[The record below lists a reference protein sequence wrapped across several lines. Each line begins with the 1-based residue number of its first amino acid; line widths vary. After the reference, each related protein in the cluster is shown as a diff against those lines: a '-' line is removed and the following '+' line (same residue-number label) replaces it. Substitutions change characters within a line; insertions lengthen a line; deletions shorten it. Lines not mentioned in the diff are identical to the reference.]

1 MNKNIYDQ
9 YQVNRQNH
17 TVPAWLAWH
26 WTRQRFELLE
36 RMARLQFAW
45 AIRDGQCHQA
55 RWKQDGFDVRTMV
68 IADPDGWFDTGIFM
82 VGKFANRW
90 QAGAVRHWQ
99 GNERAYQWFVPAD
112 FGYRHEYYRRAC
124 DYGDG
129 WSYVGIRLTV
139 SKQGVTLA
147 TETRTGLESD
157 ADIEVFTEAAL
168 ELADMAVPEA
178 QAKLKELCGCGKAA

>member
-1 MNKNIYDQ
+1 MNENIYVQ
-9 YQVNRQNH
+9 FKANRQNLA
-17 TVPAWLAWH
+17 VPARLAWH
-26 WTRQRFELLE
+26 WTRQRLELLD

-157 ADIEVFTEAAL
+157 ADIDVFTEAAL
-168 ELADMAVPEA
+168 ELVDIAVPEA

>member
-1 MNKNIYDQ
+1 MNEIIYDQ
-9 YQVNRQNH
+9 YKANRQNH
-17 TVPAWLAWH
+17 TVPARLALG
-26 WTRQRFELLE
+26 WTRQRLELLA

-55 RWKQDGFDVRTMV
+55 RWKQDGFDVRAVV

-82 VGKFANRW
+82 VGKFTHHW
-90 QAGAVRHWQ
+90 QAGAVRYWQ
-99 GNERAYQWFVPAD
+99 GNGRSCQWFVPAD

-124 DYGDG
+124 DFGDG
-129 WSYVGIRLTV
+129 WSYVGIKLTV

-157 ADIEVFTEAAL
+157 ADIDVFTEAAF

-178 QAKLKELCGCGKAA
+178 QAKMKELCGCGEAA